1 MRGLIINKIDVVA
14 AVIRIDDRYFIAQR
28 DSSKHLGGQWEFP
41 GGKIDAGETPEQA
54 LTREMIEEF
63 ATLVKPEKLLGD
75 VVHSYT
81 ERTIHLFFY
90 SASVIDGTLT
100 PLEHQDTRWADKKAL
115 LQEGLLAEGDLTF
128 VKNYFSA

>member
-14 AVIRIDDRYFIAQR
+14 AVIKIDDRYFIAQR
-28 DSSKHLGGQWEFP
+28 DNSKHLGGQWEFP
-41 GGKIDAGETPEQA
+41 GGKIDPGETPEQA

-100 PLEHQDTRWADKKAL
+100 LWSIRTPDGQIKAL
-115 LQEGLLAEGDLTF
+115 LQEGLLAEGDLAF
-128 VKNYFSA
+128 VKSYIPA